1 MSVGALISGAQR
13 SRNGGGRLQSR
24 WGPLEAV
31 EKGLLLRLVRATDRL
46 HSLPLQI
53 IAVYSPQAVFSP
65 SLVLLCSCLA
75 ACFGLGDFQKNKM

>member
-1 MSVGALISGAQR
+1 M
-13 SRNGGGRLQSR
+13 QSR

-31 EKGLLLRLVRATDRL
+31 GKGLLLRLVRATDPL

-53 IAVYSPQAVFSP
+53 IAVYLPPQAVFSP